1 MSGCP
6 AGCLVVEV
14 TETHLLTVGEALRR
28 DLDRLRAMGVRLSAD
43 DYGTGFSALSQIIEL
58 DVDSLKIDR
67 SFVMAMDT
75 NERAQAVVQ
84 AVIGLGVSLGLDVVA
99 EGVERVEHADALAAM
114 GCRSAQGYLWSPAI
128 APDALERLLRAW
140 PDRAM
145 TPDRAVPPDAPSSPA
160 IAQAA
165 GDHAPASFLPEP
177 LTSCAIRPIGLR
189 AST

>member
-165 GDHAPASFLPEP
+165 GDHTPASFLPEP

-189 AST
+189 AAT